1 MIKGQQRGDAWDE
14 MALLVVEFSG
24 RRTLPLTAT
33 RAA

>member
-14 MALLVVEFSG
+14 MALLVVEFAG
-24 RRTLPLTAT
+24 RRALPITGT